1 MKKRKTL
8 GSSEN
13 IQHSSLKEE
22 KFSFLIKGYFSLI
35 KCLKFAIKK
44 RKILCKFESYYFKFL
59 DLKNI
64 FSIIK
69 NISS

>member
-22 KFSFLIKGYFSLI
+22 KISFLIKGYFSLI

-44 RKILCKFESYYFKFL
+44 GRYFANLNPTTLNF
-59 DLKNI
+59 
-64 FSIIK
+64 
-69 NISS
+69 